1 MSSSKDIAAAATAA
15 LCLALI
21 AWGWWRGDAADWQ
34 AALLFGLA
42 LAVFYYL
49 LLGKR
54 WILSFWLVI
63 LSLLPVQFLA
73 TVIIFFA
80 ILPLPQAFDPQ
91 KPAMITGTV
100 IVAGW
105 VATQLAAEFQ
115 RRVERDRD
123 EEEVL
128 RALRQEIYVYFEA
141 LDSRDWTRDLKE
153 TTENIEKG
161 GDGQDSAYFPFV
173 TSESPAVIFEALRPS
188 ISLLRPATLSAI
200 VRFYAELD
208 KLRSRIADMQRP
220 SFEKLDVER
229 RKSFQV
235 ALTSIRRNTIYFGL
249 VALNAIDT
257 DILGE
262 VRQSIPR
269 SGNNRD
275 IRLPE
280 VEPS

>member
-105 VATQLAAEFQ
+105 VATQLAAEF
-115 RRVERDRD
+115 
-123 EEEVL
+123 
-128 RALRQEIYVYFEA
+128 
-141 LDSRDWTRDLKE
+141 
-153 TTENIEKG
+153 
-161 GDGQDSAYFPFV
+161 
-173 TSESPAVIFEALRPS
+173 
-188 ISLLRPATLSAI
+188 
-200 VRFYAELD
+200 
-208 KLRSRIADMQRP
+208 
-220 SFEKLDVER
+220 
-229 RKSFQV
+229 
-235 ALTSIRRNTIYFGL
+235 
-249 VALNAIDT
+249 
-257 DILGE
+257 
-262 VRQSIPR
+262 
-269 SGNNRD
+269 
-275 IRLPE
+275 
-280 VEPS
+280 